1 MILALPGE
9 QVKIL
14 VILLYLVSV
23 LDMMG
28 HGIPFIHTYQHPNST
43 GLSLLAGRLQSQV
56 VYLFQVARSYLETDC
71 IDRSA
76 TRSTTVFFQEQAPWF
91 RMFGTPQRPR

>member
-28 HGIPFIHTYQHPNST
+28 HVNSFHPHVPAPQ
-43 GLSLLAGRLQSQV
+43 L
-56 VYLFQVARSYLETDC
+56 YRS
-71 IDRSA
+71 
-76 TRSTTVFFQEQAPWF
+76 
-91 RMFGTPQRPR
+91 